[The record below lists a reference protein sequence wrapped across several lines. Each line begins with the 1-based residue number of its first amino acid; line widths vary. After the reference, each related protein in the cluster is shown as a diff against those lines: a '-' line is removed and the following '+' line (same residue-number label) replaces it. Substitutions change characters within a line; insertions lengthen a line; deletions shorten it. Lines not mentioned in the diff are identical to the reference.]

1 MIFSSLS
8 RKIISLLALA
18 AALAL
23 TACGSST
30 SHSPAPSATTTTTAT
45 TSSGSG
51 TIIPPAVAELPAAE
65 HPQPAQFPAAR
76 GRTLQGLT
84 AGVRPGGLLGAA
96 TGTFTPG
103 RRRFAFALN
112 ARSGAFIY
120 APTAIYIA
128 RGPNRPAQG
137 PFLAPADPLTVPPA
151 YRSAQNT
158 GPGGISAIYE
168 AQLPLA
174 RTGTYTVLALT
185 RTRQGLI
192 GATGEIAVAASS
204 QIPDVGQRPPAV
216 ATDTPGSVHGRLGL
230 LTTRTPPESMH
241 SASLPAV
248 LGKQPIALLFSTPQ
262 FCVSRVCG
270 PVTDI
275 AVWLQTRYGRRITFL
290 HQEVY
295 VMNQP
300 SNGLRPPFKAF
311 GLQTEPWLFTIDR
324 HGRIAARLEGS
335 FGVNAFTDALKAAL
349 R

>member
-1 MIFSSLS
+1 M
-8 RKIISLLALA
+8 ALA

-23 TACGSST
+23 TACGSSAT
-30 SHSPAPSATTTTTAT
+30 HSSAPSATTTTTAT
-45 TSSGSG
+45 TSSGADSG
-51 TIIPPAVAELPAAE
+51 AIIPPAVAELPAAE
-65 HPQPAQFPAAR
+65 HPQQAQFPAAR

-112 ARSGAFIY
+112 AKSGAFIY
-120 APTAIYIA
+120 APSAIYIA

-151 YRSAQNT
+151 YRGTQNT

-168 AQLPLA
+168 AQVPLA
-174 RTGTYTVLALT
+174 GTGTYTVLALT

-192 GATGEIAVAASS
+192 GATGEVAVAASS
-204 QIPDVGQRPPAV
+204 RIPDVGQRPPAI
-216 ATDTPGSVHGRLGL
+216 ATDTPDSVHGRLGL

-241 SASLPAV
+241 SASLAAV
-248 LGKQPIALLFSTPQ
+248 LGKQPVALLFSTPQ

-275 AVWLQTRYGRRITFL
+275 AVWLQRRFGRRITFL

-300 SNGLRPPFKAF
+300 GAGLRPPFKAF

-324 HGRIAARLEGS
+324 RGRIAARLEGS
-335 FGVNAFTDALKAAL
+335 FGVNAFTEALKAAL
-349 R
+349 G